1 MDCRQYSYVF
11 LFNNYQNNVFITII
25 IYRRKKGIVTIVTRY
40 HPSTRPSKYFSK
52 YLQPSP
58 AEVDWFTYPRISGLG
73 SFRAFSCDSFNISI
87 HPYNQVHD
95 KKNLHH
101 QKKEKEA
108 LSVCHE
114 LHAVVTCYG
123 NGKWTKA
130 SIMNYWLQIQR
141 PENILWQTWI
151 IQPVKISSLIVV
163 VQ

>member
-1 MDCRQYSYVF
+1 MGFFGRGGGGLRDIILQRVLQSIFQSICKSE
-11 LFNNYQNNVFITII
+11 NV
-25 IYRRKKGIVTIVTRY
+25 
-40 HPSTRPSKYFSK
+40 
-52 YLQPSP
+52 PSP
-58 AEVDWFTYPRISGLG
+58 AKVDWFTYRRISGLG
-73 SFRAFSCDSFNISI
+73 SFRAFSYDSFNISI

-95 KKNLHH
+95 KKNLHR
-101 QKKEKEA
+101 QEKEKKA

-114 LHAVVTCYG
+114 FQRIVHAVVTRYG